1 MANTQHVTSK
11 NKLAN
16 KNRIIIFDELTIV

>member
-1 MANTQHVTSK
+1 MANNQYVTSK